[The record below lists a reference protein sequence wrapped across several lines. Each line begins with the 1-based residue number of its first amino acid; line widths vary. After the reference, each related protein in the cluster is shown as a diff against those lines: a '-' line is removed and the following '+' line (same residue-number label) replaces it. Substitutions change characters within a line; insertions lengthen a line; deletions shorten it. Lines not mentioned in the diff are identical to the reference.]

1 MSLIA
6 VITTVSSREEAQKIA
21 RNLVEGRL
29 AACVQIS
36 AIDSCYE
43 WDGELQIDPEYR
55 LLIKTTRERYD
66 DVEAAILELHSYDVP
81 AVVAFDLTANY
92 QAYADWILDS
102 VS

>member
-6 VITTVSSREEAQKIA
+6 VMTTVGSRVEAQKIA
-21 RNLVEGRL
+21 RKLVEGRL
-29 AACVQIS
+29 AACVHVS
-36 AIDSCYE
+36 VIDSCYE
-43 WDGELQIDPEYR
+43 WDGELQFDPEFR
-55 LLIKTTRERYD
+55 LLIKTTRERYQ

-81 AVVAFDLTANY
+81 AVVAFDLTASY